1 MELRDYLRVLRKRW
15 LLILVV
21 TLVTLGVAALA
32 TVLSPKVYSAQTQF
46 FVSTS
51 GGDNNAGQLL
61 QGNTFTQ
68 QRVKSYAQLLETPK
82 ILAPVIDKLGLTET
96 PDQLAARVTATVPLD
111 TVLIEVTVTDGS
123 PARAA
128 LIAKALGEQF
138 PATIEELEKVAVGQP
153 SPVKVTLVREPQ
165 EDSKPISPKPAQNLA
180 LGLVLGLL
188 LGFGAALLRD
198 LLDTTIKSSRDLEGV
213 TDETVIWVINFDSD
227 ASEHPLIVQVGQK
240 GPRSEAFRSL
250 RTNLQFVDAANHP
263 KSIVVTSSLPGE
275 GKTTTTAN
283 LALTLAAGGARVCV
297 VEGDLRRPRLLEY
310 LGYEGAVGLTDVL
323 IGRADLTD
331 VLQQFGSSNLWVL
344 GSGGIPPNP
353 SELLG
358 SAVMGSTLK
367 ALEARFDY
375 VLIDAPPLLPVTDA
389 AVLTT
394 HAGGALVIVG
404 AGIVTK
410 DHLRRALEALE
421 AVHGNTL
428 GLVLNRLPR
437 QEAGGYGTYSYDYAD
452 ESPRARAKREIVG
465 TVGSPVTEAAQE
477 APVPSPG

>member
-15 LLILVV
+15 LLIVV
-21 TLVTLGVAALA
+21 VALVTVGVAALA

-51 GGDNNAGQLL
+51 GGDDTANQLL

-82 ILAPVIDKLGLTET
+82 VLSPVIDQLQLKET
-96 PDQLAARVTATVPLD
+96 PDQLSSRVTATVPLD
-111 TVLIEVTVTDGS
+111 TVLIEVSVTDGN
-123 PARAA
+123 PDRAA
-128 LIAKALGEQF
+128 LIAKALGAQF
-138 PATIEELEKVAVGQP
+138 PATIEELERVTAGKP
-153 SPVKVTLVREPQ
+153 SPVKVTLVREPTANT
-165 EDSKPISPKPAQNLA
+165 SPISPQPARNLA

-213 TDETVIWVINFDSD
+213 TEQTVIGAINFDSD
-227 ASEHPLIVQVGQK
+227 ASAHPLLVQVDQK

-250 RTNLQFVDAANHP
+250 RTNLRFVDAANHP

-283 LALTLAAGGARVCV
+283 LALTLAAGGARVCLI
-297 VEGDLRRPRLLEY
+297 EGDLRRPRLLAY
-310 LGYEGAVGLTDVL
+310 LGYEGSVGLTDVL
-323 IGRADLTD
+323 IDRANLSE
-331 VLQQFGSSNLWVL
+331 VLQQFGSSTLWVL

-358 SAVMGSTLK
+358 SPVMATTIK
-367 ALEARFDY
+367 ALEDRFDY

-389 AVLTT
+389 AVLSTLV
-394 HAGGALVIVG
+394 GGALVVVG

-410 DHLRRALEALE
+410 DHLRKALETLD
-421 AVHGNTL
+421 AVNGNTL
-428 GLVLNRLPR
+428 GLVLNRLPSKG
-437 QEAGGYGTYSYDYAD
+437 AGGYGTYSYDYSD
-452 ESPRARAKREIVG
+452 ESPRASAKRRSADIPAETRV
-465 TVGSPVTEAAQE
+465 S
-477 APVPSPG
+477 SPG